1 MCIRDRSD
9 TVAMK
14 LAIYGYDTDIGKLVI
29 ETIEEQDLSLGEV
42 FPLSPLTGEYDAVQ
56 IKGQN
61 FFVQPV
67 EEFDFSKADVAL
79 FLTTQDESQ
88 HWINAARE
96 KGCIVIDDSHLFN
109 GDDKTVTIV
118 PEINPF
124 DIKKAIENR
133 LVIPALAPSVQLCLA
148 LSVLHDEYGI
158 ARATVTSMES
168 VSEFGRL
175 GTETLAHESTLLL
188 NGMAAEHQGF
198 PAQLAFNLHTRMG
211 LLEDNGYSDHE
222 NAISN
227 EVSRILGRFERGFDI
242 TCIQVPVFYGH
253 TMVVNVDLEDKA
265 TLEEVKQAFDASE
278 YVTVASEDDVL
289 SPVADII
296 NERTVMLTRLKQDKP
311 GSKSY
316 SFVIMM
322 DNTRRGEAIS
332 CVEIAKLIAKSL

>member
-1 MCIRDRSD
+1 
-9 TVAMK
+9 MK

-29 ETIEEQDLSLGEV
+29 ETIEEQDPSLGEV

-61 FFVQPV
+61 YFVQPV

>member
-1 MCIRDRSD
+1 
-9 TVAMK
+9 MK

-29 ETIEEQDLSLGEV
+29 ETIEEKDLSLGEV

-61 FFVQPV
+61 YFVQPV

>member
-1 MCIRDRSD
+1 
-9 TVAMK
+9 MK

-61 FFVQPV
+61 YFVQPV

-96 KGCIVIDDSHLFN
+96 KGSIVIDDSHLFN

>member
-1 MCIRDRSD
+1 
-9 TVAMK
+9 MK

-29 ETIEEQDLSLGEV
+29 ETIEEQDLSLGDV

-61 FFVQPV
+61 YFVQPV
-67 EEFDFSKADVAL
+67 EEFDFSKVDVAL

-265 TLEEVKQAFDASE
+265 SLEEVKQAFDASE

>member
-1 MCIRDRSD
+1 
-9 TVAMK
+9 MK

-61 FFVQPV
+61 YFVQPV

-211 LLEDNGYSDHE
+211 PLEDNGYSDHE

>member
-1 MCIRDRSD
+1 
-9 TVAMK
+9 MK

-29 ETIEEQDLSLGEV
+29 ETIEEQDLSFDDV

-61 FFVQPV
+61 YFVQPV

-222 NAISN
+222 NAITH

>member
-1 MCIRDRSD
+1 
-9 TVAMK
+9 MK

-29 ETIEEQDLSLGEV
+29 ETIEEQDLSLDEV

-61 FFVQPV
+61 YFVQPV

>member
-1 MCIRDRSD
+1 
-9 TVAMK
+9 MK

-29 ETIEEQDLSLGEV
+29 ETIEEQDLSLCEV

-61 FFVQPV
+61 YFVQPV

-198 PAQLAFNLHTRMG
+198 PAQLAFNLQTRMG

>member
-1 MCIRDRSD
+1 
-9 TVAMK
+9 MK

-29 ETIEEQDLSLGEV
+29 ETIEEQDLSLSEV

-61 FFVQPV
+61 YFVQPV

>member
-1 MCIRDRSD
+1 
-9 TVAMK
+9 MK

-29 ETIEEQDLSLGEV
+29 ETIEEQALSLGEV

-61 FFVQPV
+61 YFVQPV

-296 NERTVMLTRLKQDKP
+296 NERTVMLTRLKQDKH

>member
-1 MCIRDRSD
+1 
-9 TVAMK
+9 MK

-29 ETIEEQDLSLGEV
+29 ETIEEQALSLGEV

-61 FFVQPV
+61 YFVQPV

>member
-1 MCIRDRSD
+1 
-9 TVAMK
+9 MK

-42 FPLSPLTGEYDAVQ
+42 SPLSPLTGEYDAVQ

-61 FFVQPV
+61 YFVQPV

>member
-1 MCIRDRSD
+1 
-9 TVAMK
+9 MK

-61 FFVQPV
+61 YFVQPV

-198 PAQLAFNLHTRMG
+198 PAQLAFNLQTRMG

>member
-1 MCIRDRSD
+1 
-9 TVAMK
+9 MK

-29 ETIEEQDLSLGEV
+29 ETIEEQDLSLGDV

-61 FFVQPV
+61 YFVQPV

-289 SPVADII
+289 SLVADII

>member
-1 MCIRDRSD
+1 
-9 TVAMK
+9 MK

-61 FFVQPV
+61 YFVQPV

-109 GDDKTVTIV
+109 DDDKTVTIV

>member
-1 MCIRDRSD
+1 M
-9 TVAMK
+9 AMK

-61 FFVQPV
+61 YFVQPV

-118 PEINPF
+118 PEINSF

>member
-1 MCIRDRSD
+1 
-9 TVAMK
+9 MK

-29 ETIEEQDLSLGEV
+29 ETIEEQDLSLGDV

-61 FFVQPV
+61 YFVQPV

-296 NERTVMLTRLKQDKP
+296 NERTVMLTRLKQDKL

>member
-1 MCIRDRSD
+1 
-9 TVAMK
+9 MK

-42 FPLSPLTGEYDAVQ
+42 FQLSPLTGEYDAVQ

-61 FFVQPV
+61 YFVQPV

>member
-1 MCIRDRSD
+1 
-9 TVAMK
+9 MK

-61 FFVQPV
+61 YFVQPV

-265 TLEEVKQAFDASE
+265 TLEEVKKAFDASE

>member
-1 MCIRDRSD
+1 M
-9 TVAMK
+9 AMK

-61 FFVQPV
+61 YFVQPV

-158 ARATVTSMES
+158 ARAAVTSMES

>member
-1 MCIRDRSD
+1 
-9 TVAMK
+9 MK

-61 FFVQPV
+61 YFVQPV

-265 TLEEVKQAFDASE
+265 TLEEVNQAFDASE

>member
-1 MCIRDRSD
+1 
-9 TVAMK
+9 MK

-61 FFVQPV
+61 YFVQPV

-124 DIKKAIENR
+124 DIKNAIENR

-253 TMVVNVDLEDKA
+253 TMVVNVDLDDKA

>member
-1 MCIRDRSD
+1 
-9 TVAMK
+9 MK

-61 FFVQPV
+61 YFVQPV

-124 DIKKAIENR
+124 DIKKAIENT

>member
-1 MCIRDRSD
+1 
-9 TVAMK
+9 MK

-29 ETIEEQDLSLGEV
+29 ETIEERDLSLGEV

-61 FFVQPV
+61 YFVQPV

>member
-1 MCIRDRSD
+1 
-9 TVAMK
+9 MK

-61 FFVQPV
+61 YFVQPV

-118 PEINPF
+118 PEINLF

>member
-1 MCIRDRSD
+1 
-9 TVAMK
+9 MK

-61 FFVQPV
+61 YFVQPV

-168 VSEFGRL
+168 VSELGRL

>member
-1 MCIRDRSD
+1 
-9 TVAMK
+9 MK

-29 ETIEEQDLSLGEV
+29 ETIEEQDLSLGDV

-61 FFVQPV
+61 YFVQPV

-109 GDDKTVTIV
+109 GDDKAVTIV

>member
-1 MCIRDRSD
+1 
-9 TVAMK
+9 MK
-14 LAIYGYDTDIGKLVI
+14 LDIYGYDTDIGKLVI

-61 FFVQPV
+61 YFVQPV

>member
-1 MCIRDRSD
+1 
-9 TVAMK
+9 MK

-29 ETIEEQDLSLGEV
+29 ETIEEQALSLGEV

>member
-1 MCIRDRSD
+1 M
-9 TVAMK
+9 AMK

-61 FFVQPV
+61 YFVQPV

-198 PAQLAFNLHTRMG
+198 PAQLAFNLQTRMG

>member
-1 MCIRDRSD
+1 
-9 TVAMK
+9 MK

-29 ETIEEQDLSLGEV
+29 ETIEEQDLSLGDV
-42 FPLSPLTGEYDAVQ
+42 FPLSSLTGEYDAVQ

-61 FFVQPV
+61 YFVQPV

-148 LSVLHDEYGI
+148 LSFLHDEYGI

-211 LLEDNGYSDHE
+211 MLEDNGYSDHE

-311 GSKSY
+311 GSKSF

>member
-1 MCIRDRSD
+1 
-9 TVAMK
+9 MK

-61 FFVQPV
+61 YFVQPV

-88 HWINAARE
+88 HWINVARE

>member
-1 MCIRDRSD
+1 
-9 TVAMK
+9 MK

-133 LVIPALAPSVQLCLA
+133 LVIPALAQSVQLCLA

>member
-1 MCIRDRSD
+1 
-9 TVAMK
+9 MK

-29 ETIEEQDLSLGEV
+29 ETIEEQDLSLGDV
-42 FPLSPLTGEYDAVQ
+42 SPLSPLTGEYDAVQ

-61 FFVQPV
+61 YFVQPV

-168 VSEFGRL
+168 VSELGRL

>member
-1 MCIRDRSD
+1 
-9 TVAMK
+9 MK

-61 FFVQPV
+61 YFVQPV

-88 HWINAARE
+88 HCINAARE

-311 GSKSY
+311 GSISY

>member
-1 MCIRDRSD
+1 
-9 TVAMK
+9 MK

-29 ETIEEQDLSLGEV
+29 ETIEEQDLSLGDV

-61 FFVQPV
+61 YFVQPV

-242 TCIQVPVFYGH
+242 TCIQVPVLYGH

>member
-1 MCIRDRSD
+1 M
-9 TVAMK
+9 AMK

-61 FFVQPV
+61 YFVQPV

-96 KGCIVIDDSHLFN
+96 KGSIVIDDSHLFN

>member
-1 MCIRDRSD
+1 
-9 TVAMK
+9 MK

-29 ETIEEQDLSLGEV
+29 ETIEEQDLSFGEV

>member
-1 MCIRDRSD
+1 
-9 TVAMK
+9 MK

-29 ETIEEQDLSLGEV
+29 ETIEEQDLSLGAV

-61 FFVQPV
+61 YFVQPV